1 MNLLERD
8 NQLQVFRDLFQQAS
22 QGHGVCALVFGEAG
36 IGKTSLVHQ
45 ALTQIADQATVLLCG
60 CEALF
65 TPRPLGPVVD
75 LADQLPP
82 SLASALH
89 AGHTYNGLFPAFM
102 SYLKRPAKP
111 TVLVIEDLH
120 WADEST
126 LDFIR
131 YIGRRLTGVPAL
143 LVLTYR
149 DDEIAST
156 HPLKKVLGELPAA
169 ATTRIPLQL
178 LSAQSVSQLAR
189 GSRHNGK
196 QLFDIT
202 AGNPFFV
209 AEVLASNAPV
219 ASDVP
224 PSVVDAV
231 IARLS
236 RVSPAGRE
244 LIDLCSVVPGQVEL
258 AIVDRAFADL
268 DTRIQ
273 ECLASGALMSRPPF
287 VKFRHELARLAVE
300 KSLRPDLRLKLHR
313 RVFDILR
320 LPDCQGLASLS
331 RQLHHAQ
338 GGAIAAEV
346 MTLAPQAAR
355 EAVAAS
361 SHREAAAL
369 YQLALAHQG
378 QRGPTLRA
386 ALLEEAAL
394 EYRLTNDVTA
404 SIACTTEALEL
415 RRQTGDVLREGMN
428 LRLLAMTSWWEV
440 GNRAA
445 CEPIMTQ
452 ALAVLGNIEVNVE
465 LAMAHSAMSKLQ
477 TAWSEF
483 RKGLEHG
490 EIALALA
497 ESLNHP
503 EALVDA
509 LHVTAV
515 ARSFVQDQREA
526 CIQMERALDIAT
538 SNRMDDATGQL
549 YIALQ
554 TTCLVN
560 RQHAYALEVAQRGLA
575 FCESRDLDVYVMRLL
590 DRRALSLTELGR
602 WEEADA
608 DLNRC
613 LANTAI
619 STRLRDTAT
628 FLRMRQNMRRGD
640 PSAAN
645 YWLNLQKHPKALKVE
660 YRLPTVIAGC
670 AEAAWCR
677 GDVTQV
683 KEMCRIGLVD
693 SMARNDGRLT
703 GPLLVWLKRVGAPL
717 PAQWPELAPAYAAE
731 VSGDITQAAHEWAL
745 LNCPYE
751 RALALLGGN
760 ELQVREAFVVFKE
773 LAAKPPLEF
782 ARQRLRDMGARSVLR
797 GPQSCTKTDP
807 LGLTQREREI
817 FNGLLQGQSNADM
830 AALLHRSQ
838 RTVEHHVASLYA
850 KLNVRSRLEFV
861 HQYSDK

>member
-1 MNLLERD
+1 
-8 NQLQVFRDLFQQAS
+8 VVQQAL
-22 QGHGVCALVFGEAG
+22 AD
-36 IGKTSLVHQ
+36 
-45 ALTQIADQATVLLCG
+45 IADRATVLVCG

-65 TPRPLGPVVD
+65 TPRPLGPLVD
-75 LADQLPP
+75 LADQFPP

-89 AGHTYNGLFPAFM
+89 AGHTYNGLFPAFLA
-102 SYLKRPAKP
+102 YLKRATKP
-111 TVLVIEDLH
+111 VVMVIEDLH

-131 YIGRRLTGVPAL
+131 YIGRRLTDVPAL

-149 DDEIAST
+149 DDEITAT
-156 HPLKKVLGELPAA
+156 HPLKKVLGELPTA

-178 LSAQSVSQLAR
+178 LSAQSVNRLAE

-196 QLFDIT
+196 KLYDIT

-209 AEVLASNAPV
+209 AEVLASNAPA

-224 PSVVDAV
+224 PSVLDAV
-231 IARLS
+231 IARVS
-236 RVSPAGRE
+236 RVSPSGRE
-244 LIDLCSVVPGQVEL
+244 LIDLCSVVPGQIEL
-258 AIVDRAFADL
+258 AIVDRAFVDSDA
-268 DTRIQ
+268 RIH
-273 ECLASGALMSRPPF
+273 ECLASGALMSHPPF
-287 VKFRHELARLAVE
+287 LKFRHELARLAVE

-313 RVFDILR
+313 RVFDILH
-320 LPDCQGLASLS
+320 LPGCLGFSSLS
-331 RQLHHAQ
+331 RLLHHAQ
-338 GGAIAAEV
+338 GGALVAEV
-346 MTLAPQAAR
+346 MALSPQAAR

-361 SHREAAAL
+361 SHREAAVL
-369 YQLALAHQG
+369 YGLALTHQS
-378 QRGPTLRA
+378 QSQPELRA

-394 EYRLTNDVTA
+394 EYRLTNDIAA
-404 SIACTTEALEL
+404 SLACTNEALAL
-415 RRQTGDVLREGMN
+415 RRQTGDALREGMN

-440 GNRAA
+440 GSRKT

-452 ALAVLGNIEVNVE
+452 ALAVLGSIEANVQ
-465 LAMAHSAMSKLQ
+465 LALAHSAMSKLR

-483 RKGLEHG
+483 AKGLEHG

-497 ESLNHP
+497 ESLHHP

-526 CIQMERALDIAT
+526 CVQMERALEIAIT
-538 SNRMDDATGQL
+538 NRMDDATGQL

-554 TTCLVN
+554 TSCLVN

-575 FCESRDLDVYVMRLL
+575 FCEARDLDVYVMRLL

-602 WEEADA
+602 WNEADA
-608 DLNRC
+608 DLDRC
-613 LANTAI
+613 LANSAL
-619 STRLRDTAT
+619 STRLRDTVM
-628 FLRMRQNMRRGD
+628 FLRKRQDMRRGD
-640 PSAAN
+640 PSASA
-645 YWLNLQKHPKALKVE
+645 YWLDLQKHPKALQVE

-670 AEAAWCR
+670 AEAAWFR

-683 KEMCRIGLVD
+683 QEMCRIGLVD
-693 SMARNDGRLT
+693 SIARNDGRLT
-703 GPLLVWLKRVGAPL
+703 GPLLVWLTRVGAPL
-717 PAQWPELAPAYAAE
+717 PAQWPQIAPAYAAE
-731 VSGDITQAAHEWAL
+731 VSGDITKAAHEWAL

-760 ELQVREAFVVFKE
+760 ESQLREAFEVFKD
-773 LAAKPPLEF
+773 LAAKPPLEI
-782 ARQRLRDMGARSVLR
+782 ARQRLREMGAGSVLR
-797 GPQSCTKTDP
+797 GPQSRTKTDP

-817 FNGLLQGQSNADM
+817 FNGLLQGQSHADM
-830 AALLHRSQ
+830 AAQLHRSQ

-861 HQYSDK
+861 SQYSGK